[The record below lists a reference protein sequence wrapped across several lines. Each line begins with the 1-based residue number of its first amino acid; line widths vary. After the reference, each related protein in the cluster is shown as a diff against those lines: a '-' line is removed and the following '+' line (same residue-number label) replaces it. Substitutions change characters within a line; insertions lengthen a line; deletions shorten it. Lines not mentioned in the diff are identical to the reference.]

1 MKVWIL
7 NSNFNFYFLLEE
19 DPKEENVGTNEAIIT
34 DESILDTAT
43 TVFDLATIEEQPE
56 LGYQSDSEG
65 ISHVNSAAVSKLK
78 ERNGTPNLDTV
89 AEDTK
94 EFDNEGNNDNKNK

>member
-1 MKVWIL
+1 MNKIKI
-7 NSNFNFYFLLEE
+7 FIFFLEE
-19 DPKEENVGTNEAIIT
+19 DLKEENVGANEAIIT

-65 ISHVNSAAVSKLK
+65 ISHVNSAAVSK
-78 ERNGTPNLDTV
+78 RNGTPNLDTV